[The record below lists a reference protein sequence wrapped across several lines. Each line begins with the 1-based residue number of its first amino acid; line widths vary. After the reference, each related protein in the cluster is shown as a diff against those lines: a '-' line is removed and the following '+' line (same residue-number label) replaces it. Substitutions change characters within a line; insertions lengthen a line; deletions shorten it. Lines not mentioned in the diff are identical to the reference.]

1 MKNTLSDLNN
11 YLFESIERLN
21 DDSLS
26 DEELEK
32 EIKRSEAVPVYYKM
46 NAKGKEKIIT
56 PNGVVITC
64 DIVNDPN
71 IATGIGYIPHWSNCP
86 KSDTFRKKNSG

>member
-1 MKNTLSDLNN
+1 MRNAVCKGCGA
-11 YLFESIERLN
+11 SIVWIGT
-21 DDSLS
+21 SGGKS
-26 DEELEK
+26 MPC
-32 EIKRSEAVPVYYKM
+32 EAVPVYYKM

-64 DIVNDPN
+64 DIVHDPD